1 MKNLLEIFDDLI
13 ASDNLEEEKRGKSWI
28 DHIIEGVTLS
38 IVLIVGFYIGLH
50 FAEFDGE
57 NAQFWFNAYDSA
69 VVCIQ
74 ESDNPRKDCI

>member
-13 ASDNLEEEKRGKSWI
+13 ASDNPEEEKKGKSWI
-28 DHIIEGVTLS
+28 DHIFQGVGLS
-38 IVLIVGFYIGLH
+38 FAIVAGVLLGMH

-57 NAQFWFNAYDSA
+57 NAQFWFNAYDEV

-74 ESDNPRKDCI
+74 ESDNPRRDCI